1 MNFKEDQK
9 EFIRDSITEAGKILE
24 RKASDIADDLVK
36 ERVTGIWI
44 TMNITPDSMPE
55 LNIEKTYAAIIEQ
68 KQK

>member
-36 ERVTGIWI
+36 EKVTGIWI
-44 TMNITPDSMPE
+44 TMNLTPDSMPE
-55 LNIEKTYAAIIEQ
+55 LNIEKTYAATI
-68 KQK
+68 